1 MKYSFP
7 AFENGF
13 IRAAAASPALRV
25 ADCTYNADQ
34 IIAKAKEAAQAG
46 AKLAAFPELCLTGYT
61 CGDLFLQ
68 ETLLR
73 GAEEELVRILNET
86 ADLSILVI
94 VGLPYASN
102 GAVYNCAAVCCQGKL
117 LGMVPKQNLPNYS
130 EFYEARH
137 FTPGP
142 DAGTPAEMRT
152 LRSHPEY
159 AFPFGAKLLFS
170 CAEMPDF
177 TFGVEICE
185 DVWVADTPSVT
196 MARSGAALIVNLSCS
211 DEIIGKEDYRRTILK
226 AKSGSL
232 LCAYAYADA
241 GFGESTQDMVFA
253 GHDLIL
259 ENGSILA
266 ESKLFARGILYGD
279 IDVQRLAEE
288 RRRSNTFQPI
298 APASPAVPFSME
310 LTESRLDRFVDAAPF
325 VPSNKEE
332 RTKLLENKLKITTQ
346 RQSHM
351 MRHIS
356 SKHSHIVIS

>member
-1 MKYSFP
+1 MKD
-7 AFENGF
+7 GF
-13 IRAAAASPALRV
+13 LKIACVTPPLRV

-102 GAVYNCAAVCCQGKL
+102 GALYNCAAVCCQGKL

-142 DAGTPAEMRT
+142 DAGTPTEMRT

-170 CAEMPDF
+170 CVEMPDF

-232 LCAYAYADA
+232 LCAYAL
-241 GFGESTQDMVFA
+241 S
-253 GHDLIL
+253 LI
-259 ENGSILA
+259 
-266 ESKLFARGILYGD
+266 
-279 IDVQRLAEE
+279 
-288 RRRSNTFQPI
+288 
-298 APASPAVPFSME
+298 
-310 LTESRLDRFVDAAPF
+310 
-325 VPSNKEE
+325 
-332 RTKLLENKLKITTQ
+332 
-346 RQSHM
+346 
-351 MRHIS
+351 HI
-356 SKHSHIVIS
+356 

>member
-1 MKYSFP
+1 MKD
-7 AFENGF
+7 GF
-13 IRAAAASPALRV
+13 LKIACVTPPLRV

-102 GAVYNCAAVCCQGKL
+102 GALYNCAAVCCQGKL

-177 TFGVEICE
+177 TFGVEI
-185 DVWVADTPSVT
+185 
-196 MARSGAALIVNLSCS
+196 
-211 DEIIGKEDYRRTILK
+211 
-226 AKSGSL
+226 
-232 LCAYAYADA
+232 
-241 GFGESTQDMVFA
+241 
-253 GHDLIL
+253 
-259 ENGSILA
+259 
-266 ESKLFARGILYGD
+266 
-279 IDVQRLAEE
+279 
-288 RRRSNTFQPI
+288 
-298 APASPAVPFSME
+298 
-310 LTESRLDRFVDAAPF
+310 
-325 VPSNKEE
+325 
-332 RTKLLENKLKITTQ
+332 
-346 RQSHM
+346 
-351 MRHIS
+351 
-356 SKHSHIVIS
+356 